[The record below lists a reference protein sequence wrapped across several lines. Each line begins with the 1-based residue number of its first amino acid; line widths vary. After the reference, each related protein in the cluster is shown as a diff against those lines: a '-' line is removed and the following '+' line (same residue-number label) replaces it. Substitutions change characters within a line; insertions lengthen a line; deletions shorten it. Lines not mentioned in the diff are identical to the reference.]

1 MTDRVGKVSARFL
14 QNISVMV
21 QQTILVVDD
30 DEHIRGLEAKVLE
43 REGYRVDQATD
54 GREAIE
60 RLDADGYAALVLDL
74 MMPRTNGF
82 DVIEHLA
89 RTNPL
94 MISKTVIATAF
105 PREAGSAGL
114 QEVCCVIVKPFDIHQ
129 LVDAVDACAK

>member
-1 MTDRVGKVSARFL
+1 
-14 QNISVMV
+14 MV